1 MVGRGYVWLKCQENW
16 NFTENWTLK
25 LVKVTFVYGK
35 AKQALHSSNI
45 IYQYKEDQQN
55 LLLTM

>member
-1 MVGRGYVWLKCQENW
+1 M
-16 NFTENWTLK
+16 
-25 LVKVTFVYGK
+25 VKVKFVYGK